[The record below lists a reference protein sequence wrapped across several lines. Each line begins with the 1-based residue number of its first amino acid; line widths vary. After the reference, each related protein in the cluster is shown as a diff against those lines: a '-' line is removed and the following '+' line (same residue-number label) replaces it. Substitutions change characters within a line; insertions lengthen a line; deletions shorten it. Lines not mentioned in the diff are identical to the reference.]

1 MKKVLLAFGLIG
13 GIALAKPEIVIKD
26 PWVRLMPPTSKVS
39 AAYMEIEN
47 KGDSKDMLIW
57 AKSSVSKITQLHKTI
72 NKNGVMKM
80 VRVKYMLIKPK
91 QTFVLKPGG
100 YHIMLIDLKHPL
112 KKGEKVT
119 LWLKFK
125 YSGMKKVIAPVED
138 R

>member
-1 MKKVLLAFGLIG
+1 MKKLLLAM
-13 GIALAKPEIVIKD
+13 ALVSGAAFAKPDIAIKD

-39 AAYMEIEN
+39 AAYMKIEN
-47 KGDSKDMLIW
+47 KGNSEDVLLW
-57 AKSSVSKITQLHKTI
+57 AKSSISKITQLHKTI
-72 NKNGVMKM
+72 TKNGMMKM
-80 VRVKYMLIKPK
+80 VRVRKFVIKPG
-91 QTFVLKPGG
+91 QTFILKPGG

>member
-1 MKKVLLAFGLIG
+1 MKRLLLAVGLLSG
-13 GIALAKPEIVIKD
+13 VALAKPDIVIKD

-39 AAYMEIEN
+39 AAYMRIEN
-47 KGDSKDMLIW
+47 KGDSKDVLLW

-72 NKNGVMKM
+72 NSNGIMKM
-80 VRVKYMLIKPK
+80 VRVKKFTINPK
-91 QTFVLKPGG
+91 QTLVLKPGG

-125 YSGMKKVIAPVED
+125 YSGIKKIVAPVED
-138 R
+138 K

>member
-1 MKKVLLAFGLIG
+1 MKKLLLAM
-13 GIALAKPEIVIKD
+13 ALVSGAAFAKPEIAVKD

-39 AAYMEIEN
+39 AAYMKIEN
-47 KGDSKDMLIW
+47 KGSSEDVLLW

-72 NKNGVMKM
+72 TKNGMMKM
-80 VRVKYMLIKPK
+80 VRVRKFVIKPG
-91 QTFVLKPGG
+91 QTIILKPGG

-112 KKGEKVT
+112 KKGEKVI

-125 YSGMKKVIAPVED
+125 YSGMKKVIAPVEN

>member
-1 MKKVLLAFGLIG
+1 MKRLLLAVGLVSG
-13 GIALAKPEIVIKD
+13 VALAKPDIVIKD

-39 AAYMEIEN
+39 AAYMRIEN
-47 KGDSKDMLIW
+47 KGDSKDVLLW

-72 NKNGVMKM
+72 NSNGIMKM
-80 VRVKYMLIKPK
+80 VRVKKFTINPK
-91 QTFVLKPGG
+91 QTLVLKPGG

-125 YSGMKKVIAPVED
+125 YSGIKKVVAPVED
-138 R
+138 K

>member
-1 MKKVLLAFGLIG
+1 MKRLLFIVGLLSG
-13 GIALAKPEIVIKD
+13 VALAKPDIVIKD

-39 AAYMEIEN
+39 AAYMKIEN
-47 KGDSKDMLIW
+47 KGNSKDVLLW

-72 NKNGVMKM
+72 KKNGLMKM
-80 VRVKYMLIKPK
+80 IRIKYMLIKPN
-91 QTFVLKPGG
+91 QTLVLKPGG

-112 KKGEKVT
+112 KHGEKVT

-125 YSGMKKVIAPVED
+125 YSGIKKVVAPVEY

>member
-1 MKKVLLAFGLIG
+1 MKRLLLAVGLVSG
-13 GIALAKPEIVIKD
+13 VALAKPDIVIKD

-39 AAYMEIEN
+39 AAYMRIEN
-47 KGDSKDMLIW
+47 KGDSKDVLLW

-72 NKNGVMKM
+72 NSNGIMKM
-80 VRVKYMLIKPK
+80 VRVKKFTINPK
-91 QTFVLKPGG
+91 QTLVLKPGG

-125 YSGMKKVIAPVED
+125 YSGIKKIVAPVED
-138 R
+138 K